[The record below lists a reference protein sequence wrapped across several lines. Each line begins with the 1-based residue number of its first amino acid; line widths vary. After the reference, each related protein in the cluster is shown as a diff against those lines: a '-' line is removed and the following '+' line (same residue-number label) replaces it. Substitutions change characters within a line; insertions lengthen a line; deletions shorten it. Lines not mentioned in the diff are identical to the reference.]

1 MLAGVQDTW
10 DLQAV
15 DLKPA
20 LALALELEHAQMG
33 VLLLYDETSDEL
45 FPALGEGLTPE
56 QCAQFAH
63 QRPGI
68 GPFGIAFA
76 EHRRVTVPD
85 ALHGDDSDAVAAG
98 AIHMAARQLGFRS
111 MDIIPIAD
119 GTRAVGTLALLF
131 RRTHA
136 PSERAARLVEMCAH
150 TMAIALDSAK
160 RRHEADKKRKR
171 VEDLSRAKIHFFA
184 RMSHELRTPLQS
196 IAGYVDLLRLGV
208 RGRVTPAQAELLFR
222 VEKSEQLL
230 LSVIDDLITFSRIE
244 VGRIEYHLG
253 PVAVTDAIVA
263 AEMVV
268 SPIAKERSVSLRVD
282 RCDPALC
289 VHADSDKLRQ
299 VLVNLLANALKFTPS
314 QGHVHL
320 SSRADDQAVYFT
332 IADTGPGIPPEKLQ
346 DIFQPFVQLG
356 VPLLDGLGGSGLG
369 LAISREFAA
378 GMAGEI
384 SVESVEGKGATFTLK
399 LKRLPNLVSRMPQA
413 SLAAAAPLAPA
424 PIEEPAP
431 KPNDTPLA
439 AM

>member
-1 MLAGVQDTW
+1 MLAGGRDTW
-10 DLQAV
+10 YLQAV

-20 LALALELEHAQMG
+20 LALALELERAQMG
-33 VLLLYDETSDEL
+33 LLLLHDDLSDEL
-45 FPALGEGLTPE
+45 FPAVGEGLTPE
-56 QCAQFAH
+56 QCAQFGL

-68 GPFGIAFA
+68 GPFGVAFA
-76 EHRRVTVPD
+76 ERRRVTV
-85 ALHGDDSDAVAAG
+85 SDVQHEEGADPAAAQRLRMVATD
-98 AIHMAARQLGFRS
+98 LGFRT
-111 MDIIPIAD
+111 MVVVPLAID
-119 GTRAVGTLALLF
+119 GERPLGALAVMF
-131 RRTHA
+131 RRSRE
-136 PSERAARLVEMCAH
+136 PSEKAGRLIELCAH
-150 TMAIALDSAK
+150 IVTTALDNA
-160 RRHEADKKRKR
+160 RRRQDAEQKRKR

-253 PVAVTDAIVA
+253 PVAVTDAVVA

-268 SPIAKERSVSLRVD
+268 APIAKERGVSLQVD
-282 RCDPALC
+282 RCDALLC

-299 VLVNLLANALKFTPS
+299 VLVNLLANALKFTPARGS
-314 QGHVHL
+314 VHL
-320 SSRADDQAVYFT
+320 SCRADDQAVYFT
-332 IADTGPGIPPEKLQ
+332 VADTGPGIPPEKLQ

-378 GMAGEI
+378 GMSGDI
-384 SVESVEGKGATFTLK
+384 SVESMEGKGASFTLK
-399 LKRLPNLVSRMPQA
+399 LKRLPNLVSRMPVTEA
-413 SLAAAAPLAPA
+413 TATDLPKVE
-424 PIEEPAP
+424 IEPTMPTSVILES
-431 KPNDTPLA
+431 
-439 AM
+439 